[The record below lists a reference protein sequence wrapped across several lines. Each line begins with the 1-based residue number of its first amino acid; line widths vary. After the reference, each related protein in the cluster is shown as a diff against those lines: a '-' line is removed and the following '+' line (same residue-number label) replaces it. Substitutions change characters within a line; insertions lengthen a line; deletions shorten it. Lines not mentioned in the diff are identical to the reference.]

1 MVRAERALGRAAEGR
16 RLLAAA
22 LTVFSPACS
31 APVLFS
37 DILTCRASQLSRSG
51 SVACFGSISTT
62 RFPHSCR
69 SCTGS
74 FETARLRFSKL
85 VTFPM

>member
-1 MVRAERALGRAAEGR
+1 MVRAERALGRAAEGL

-22 LTVFSPACS
+22 LTALSPA
-31 APVLFS
+31 LFS

-74 FETARLRFSKL
+74 FETARLRFSRL
-85 VTFPM
+85 VTSPM